1 MKFPRSRGW
10 RVGVLGF
17 GVLLLALT
25 AVGCGS
31 GMRTADGS
39 GLTLGSEDELGFA
52 SSDTTFTDPTYRL
65 GPGDEIEMNFLF
77 DHSLDTHIVVRPD
90 GGINLPIIGDII
102 VAGMT
107 PGAVCDR
114 ISRAYAQY
122 YTNPQ
127 LSINLTK
134 FAPPMA
140 YVLGEVRYAKSVTI
154 RPGMTIL
161 SAIAEAGGQTELSQF
176 SNTVLIRRISGTQAV
191 ARRLNLTA
199 YVKGQKGVGSDLYLQ
214 DYDIIYV
221 PKSFFGKLNSA
232 IDLVFGK
239 LTDLPVAYL
248 KGWEAFHTDRVYNPP
263 LSQRSSTPSSSSG
276 S

>member
-1 MKFPRSRGW
+1 MTNPRKRGAGQW
-10 RVGVLGF
+10 IATGVA
-17 GVLLLALT
+17 LLLAS
-25 AVGCGS
+25 AVAGCG
-31 GMRTADGS
+31 GGLRTTDGAA
-39 GLTLGSEDELGFA
+39 LTIGGDDVLAISA
-52 SSDTTFTDPTYRL
+52 SDTTYTDPSYRL

-77 DHSLDTHIVVRPD
+77 DHSLDTHIQVRPD
-90 GGINLPIIGDII
+90 GGINLPILGDVI
-102 VAGMT
+102 VAGMS
-107 PGAVCDR
+107 PGQVCQK
-114 ISRAYAQY
+114 ISKAYEQY

-134 FAPPMA
+134 FAPPA
-140 YVLGEVRYAKSVTI
+140 VYVLGEVRYAKSVMI
-154 RPGMTIL
+154 RPGMTVL

-176 SNTVLIRRISGTQAV
+176 SSTVLIRRISGTQAV

-199 YVKGQKGVGSDLYLQ
+199 YVKGKQGVSSDLYLQ

-232 IDLVFGK
+232 IDLVFSR

-263 LSQRSSTPSSSSG
+263 LSQRTSTPSSG